1 MWGNVAWGPGWCS
14 EAEKEERLFT
24 NRSNQSGDDMKDEVR
39 TDDDFYAWS
48 NWRTSKARLWRLR
61 QPAPRPEL
69 VPQRWPCKRVW
80 ITLTACWPAVAGRP
94 MQQLYDD
101 NTAHLC
107 SDYWLQSIYQ
117 ELLHSWSRNN
127 ATGTGEK
134 NRPSNGLARISA
146 HLGSCCVL
154 V

>member
-1 MWGNVAWGPGWCS
+1 MVGSDFSPHTEEDVPSMWGNVAWGPGWCS
-14 EAEKEERLFT
+14 EAEREERLFT

-107 SDYWLQSIYQ
+107 S
-117 ELLHSWSRNN
+117 ELLAAVHLPGIV
-127 ATGTGEK
+127 TFMVTEQC
-134 NRPSNGLARISA
+134 NGDW
-146 HLGSCCVL
+146 
-154 V
+154 